1 MMKDNRNKNITKIV
15 LITLSIGLVISLL
28 LTSTYALFSSED
40 YGTNPNSYATGL
52 LMIEAKSKSNNI
64 SLTNALPISDAD
76 GLASSPYVFTITN
89 TGNLDYQ
96 FDVKLLSTSAN
107 TFSSQYIK
115 LQIDDGDVI
124 TLSSLTNGVIKSD
137 IVLLAGESIDVSIR
151 AWLSID
157 TPNTEIGNSFES
169 KIVTDG
175 YAIYTTTNKEV
186 SGAMYI
192 TNLYNNLEKSQV
204 SNNGISYNYIS
215 SMGIMNDRL
224 GGTTVDLNGGNLRY
238 YGVDPGNYIYFN
250 CTDYENQDASNC
262 ELWRIIGIFDGKM
275 KIVRNESIGAFAWDT
290 SDSATNSGYGVN
302 DWTKA
307 DLMKLLNP
315 GYESNTGLDSSG
327 NTITVNNSLYWNS
340 GVGKCYIGS
349 SNEYIDS
356 ESTSDG
362 WCDFTSTGLKNDE
375 TRNLIYSAKW
385 NPHGPSEISSY
396 SNVIYVEDASNSDIW
411 VGKVGLLSISDYGYS
426 TDLSLCTSKVSGYS
440 SSNCVSNNWLVPT
453 TTEDGIWTINGIGT
467 NNAYVIKKDGQPS
480 SVRASYGRL
489 ISTKQSTG
497 EETITKYYVKP
508 VVYLNES
515 VGVLSGDGSQINP
528 YKIDVG

>member
-1 MMKDNRNKNITKIV
+1 MKDNRNKNITKIV

-250 CTDYENQDASNC
+250 CT
-262 ELWRIIGIFDGKM
+262 
-275 KIVRNESIGAFAWDT
+275 
-290 SDSATNSGYGVN
+290 
-302 DWTKA
+302 KA

-480 SVRASYGRL
+480 SVKASYGRL